1 MNIKYTLLK
10 PLSGKLDDYI
20 MILGKWVEVIDK
32 SKTLIL
38 KHGVL
43 SQLEYNYIVSREKA
57 RFKWDDKNRQYILC
71 VYDGDNP
78 RTLSRLILDKRN
90 DNLYKGVMI
99 KGVMIKGIFSWDVS
113 RIWRVDK

>member
-20 MILGKWVEVIDK
+20 MILGKWVEIIDK

-78 RTLSRLILDKRN
+78 QTLSRLILNKVN

-99 KGVMIKGIFSWDVS
+99 KGVFSWDVS
-113 RIWRVDK
+113 RIWRYEK

>member
-20 MILGKWVEVIDK
+20 MILGKWVEIIDK

-57 RFKWDDKNRQYILC
+57 RFKWDEKNRQYILC

-78 RTLSRLILDKRN
+78 HTVSRLILNNVKD
-90 DNLYKGVMI
+90 DFYKGI
-99 KGVMIKGIFSWDVS
+99 MIKGIFSCDISILRGWGY
-113 RIWRVDK
+113 DKDCN

>member
-10 PLSGKLDDYI
+10 PLSGKFDDYTL
-20 MILGKWVEVIDK
+20 ILGKWVEIIDK

-57 RFKWDDKNRQYILC
+57 RFKLDEKNRQYILC
-71 VYDGDNP
+71 VHDGDNP
-78 RTLSRLILDKRN
+78 QTISRLILNKVN
-90 DNLYKGVMI
+90 DNLYKGAMI
-99 KGVMIKGIFSWDVS
+99 KAIFSWDVS
-113 RIWRVDK
+113 RIWRAEK